1 MQRVDVRAMAS
12 VLANQVPEIK
22 DRIACRAALAI
33 AGYTDAE
40 ITEHLPGNGGRG
52 AWCARTCRAC
62 STWPD
67 NTAPKPPTG

>member
-22 DRIACRAALAI
+22 DRIACRAALAF

-40 ITEHLPGNGGRG
+40 ITEHLPGVQDL
-52 AWCARTCRAC
+52 ARQYRAE
-62 STWPD
+62 
-67 NTAPKPPTG
+67 TADRLMRKANEK

>member
-22 DRIACRAALAI
+22 DRIACRAALAV

-40 ITEHLPGNGGRG
+40 ITEHLPGVQHL
-52 AWCARTCRAC
+52 ARQYRAE
-62 STWPD
+62 
-67 NTAPKPPTG
+67 TADRLMRKAIEK